1 MSGTL
6 YAELAAAAA
15 SIALMGACGARL
27 LARLTRV
34 LLGKETESGL
44 SKADRRG
51 APPAALMAAALGA
64 LLSRLALYLIAY
76 AMHRAMG
83 RGGTFAQTF
92 RMLWDHWDTTHYL
105 TIAANGYT
113 SVGDERLR
121 LVFFPLYPL
130 LIRLVSPLTGG
141 NFFLSGI
148 AISLACACV
157 SAALVCELGYMHGD
171 AREGGKTAALGV
183 AYFLLDPMSVFLG
196 CCYTESLFI
205 ALTLGA
211 IVLLRRGHPWLM
223 ALCGAASALT
233 RMPGVI
239 LAGLPII
246 ALLGKFG
253 RREARAR
260 DAAACLGQVAV
271 VFSGLMIYWAI
282 NWYVTGDPFMYM
294 TYQRENWFQEPGSF
308 WQSAMTTTHYA
319 LSEIGQDGWF
329 FSWGYQLLAMAAV
342 FTLLALCAN
351 RLPFDLMA
359 YSFVYVAVVLAPT
372 WLLSGARYLYA
383 LAPLPLLRARV
394 TQRGG
399 AHGAMLAFSCALLI
413 LFVFGY
419 TIAIDVL

>member
-1 MSGTL
+1 MSGTQGF
-6 YAELAAAAA
+6 ELAAAAA
-15 SIALMGACGARL
+15 SIALMGLCGVRL

-44 SKADRRG
+44 SKADTQV
-51 APPAALMAAALGA
+51 APPAALMGAALCA
-64 LLSRLALYLIAY
+64 LLSRLLLYLIAY
-76 AMHRAMG
+76 AMNRAMG
-83 RGGTFAQTF
+83 RGGAFSETF
-92 RMLWDHWDTTHYL
+92 RPLWDHWDTSHYIG
-105 TIAANGYT
+105 IAAEGYT

-130 LIRLVSPLTGG
+130 LMRLVSPLTGG
-141 NFFLSGI
+141 DFFLAGI
-148 AISLACACV
+148 AVSLACACA
-157 SAALVCELGYMHGD
+157 SAALLCELGYMHGG
-171 AREGGKTAALGV
+171 RETAALSV

-196 CCYTESLFI
+196 CCYTESLFL

-211 IVLLRRGHPWLM
+211 VVLLRRGHPWLT

-246 ALLGKFG
+246 ALLGKMG

-260 DAAACLGQVAV
+260 DVMACFGQVAV
-271 VFSGLMIYWAI
+271 VFSGLALYWAV
-282 NWYVTGDPFMYM
+282 NWRVTGDPFMYM

-319 LSEIGQDGWF
+319 FSDFGQDGWF
-329 FSWGYQLLAMAAV
+329 FSWGYQLLAMFAV
-342 FTLLALCAN
+342 FALLAFCAD
-351 RLPFDLMA
+351 RLPFDLAA
-359 YSFVYVAVVLAPT
+359 YSFVYVAAVLAPT

-383 LAPLPLLRARV
+383 LAPLPLLRARM
-394 TQRGG
+394 TKSRA
-399 AHGAMLAFSCALLI
+399 AHGAMLAASCALLI

-419 TIAIDVL
+419 TIAIEVL

>member
-1 MSGTL
+1 MSTRGF
-6 YAELAAAAA
+6 ELAAAAA
-15 SIALMGACGARL
+15 SIALMGACGVRL

-34 LLGKETESGL
+34 LAGKETESGL
-44 SKADRRG
+44 SKADTQV
-51 APPAALMAAALGA
+51 APPAALMGAALCA

-76 AMHRAMG
+76 AMYRAMG
-83 RGGTFAQTF
+83 LSGTFAGSF
-92 RMLWDHWDTTHYL
+92 RLLWDHWDTSHYIG
-105 TIAANGYT
+105 IAAEGYT

-130 LIRLVSPLTGG
+130 LMRLVSPLTGG
-141 NFFLSGI
+141 DLFLSGV

-157 SAALVCELGYMHGD
+157 SAALICELGYMHGG
-171 AREGGKTAALGV
+171 RETAALSV
-183 AYFLLDPMSVFLG
+183 VYFLLDPMSVFLG

-205 ALTLGA
+205 ALTLAA
-211 IVLLRRGHPWLM
+211 ILLLRRGHPWLM

-246 ALLGKFG
+246 ALLGKWG
-253 RREARAR
+253 RREVSAR
-260 DAAACLGQVAV
+260 DAWVCLGQIAV
-271 VFSGLMIYWAI
+271 VFSGLALYWAV
-282 NWYVTGDPFMYM
+282 NWRVTGDPFMYM

-319 LSEIGQDGWF
+319 LTEFGQDGWF

-342 FTLLALCAN
+342 FALLALGAN
-351 RLPFDLMA
+351 RLPFDLAA

-383 LAPLPLLRARV
+383 LAPLPLLRARM
-394 TQRGG
+394 TRSRG
-399 AHGAMLAFSCALLI
+399 AHGAMLALSCALLI